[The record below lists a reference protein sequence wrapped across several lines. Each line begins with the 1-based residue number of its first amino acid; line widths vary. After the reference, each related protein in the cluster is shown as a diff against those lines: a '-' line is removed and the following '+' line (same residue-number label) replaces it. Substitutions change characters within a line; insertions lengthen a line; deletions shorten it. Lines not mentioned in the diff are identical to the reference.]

1 MIRLAEPRDAAAL
14 CALNDHFNGPGSG
27 WGAADMEKVLARNP
41 QEVVVVAQVDG
52 ELAGFVCIQLKRSF
66 CCREAGAEV
75 TEVFVEKAYRRRG
88 LARAMLAFAEAHC
101 KRNHGVRSLA
111 LLTGRDNA
119 PARSLYQGLGYQED
133 GEVHLVKEQEDAE

>member
-1 MIRLAEPRDAAAL
+1 
-14 CALNDHFNGPGSG
+14 
-27 WGAADMEKVLARNP
+27 METVLARNP

-66 CCREAGAEV
+66 CYREAGAEV

-101 KRNHGVRSLA
+101 KWNHGVRSLA